1 MKKELDDLEAVR
13 TLVSTLEGFEK
24 AEQERII
31 RWTREKLGLPSV
43 TPGTPLVHGADKP
56 FKSSETPLT
65 GISAGGSKD
74 IKAFVDEKR
83 PISDNHFVATVA
95 YYYRFEA
102 PEAERKD
109 VITADDIQDACRK
122 ADRDRL
128 KFPAQTLINAYS
140 AGLLDKAERGAY
152 AINSV
157 GENLVAMTLPG
168 EPAGGSGKKRGIRK
182 KMKVKKSFSKIKRG
196 SAKLTSK

>member
-43 TPGTPLVHGADKP
+43 TPGTP
-56 FKSSETPLT
+56 PLT

-128 KFPAQTLINAYS
+128 KFPAQTLINAYG